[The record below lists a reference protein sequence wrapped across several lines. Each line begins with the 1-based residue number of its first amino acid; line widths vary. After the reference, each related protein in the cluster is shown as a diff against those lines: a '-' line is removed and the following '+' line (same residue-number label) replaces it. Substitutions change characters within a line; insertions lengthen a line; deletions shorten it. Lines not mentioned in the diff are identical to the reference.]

1 MRKLEL
7 NQWAAI
13 SEIVASVGVIVSILF
28 LAYSINENTVVIQ
41 SANDNFLYELEMA
54 RGREI
59 SSNPSLA
66 MAYSKF
72 ARGEV
77 LSNVEE
83 TQLFYDNLHQLSA
96 WEIAFVRHRDGVY
109 SEERWKAWNQSFQA
123 TLLDRFPK
131 QSWEEV
137 SQWYQDDF
145 RSHVNAAYAEK

>member
-13 SEIVASVGVIVSILF
+13 SEIVASVGVIVSIFF
-28 LAYSINENTVVIQ
+28 LAYSIRENTVVIQ
-41 SANDNFLYELEMA
+41 STNDNFLYELEMA
-54 RGREI
+54 RGRDI
-59 SSNPSLA
+59 SSSPSLA
-66 MAYSKF
+66 TAYTKF

-77 LSNVEE
+77 LSDVEK
-83 TQLFYDNLHQLSA
+83 TQLLYDNLHALSA

>member
-1 MRKLEL
+1 M
-7 NQWAAI
+7 
-13 SEIVASVGVIVSILF
+13 IVSILF

-77 LSNVEE
+77 LSDVEE

-109 SEERWKAWNQSFQA
+109 SEKRWRAWNQSFQA